1 MRAKKGCETHPEPAG
16 EMKFARRASPA
27 AVLAVFEN
35 KNYVY
40 FRRGVGNYAQPA
52 HVRRDGY
59 ASLCDKMCRL
69 VRERK

>member
-1 MRAKKGCETHPEPAG
+1 MMRAKKGCETRPEPAG

-52 HVRRDGY
+52 HVGGMAMRHY
-59 ASLCDKMCRL
+59 VTKYVAL
-69 VRERK
+69 